1 MKGPSMKKGLAIIL
15 VIFALSLA
23 VGCSKRPQG
32 LPDLY
37 PVAITVQCDGR
48 PVPGV
53 SVMAIPTENKV
64 NFVFAANTDDSG
76 VAKIGASHAG
86 KFYAGLPLGK
96 MNLNID
102 KGITIGSGDEAHMVP
117 MITEASPTTLEVTKS
132 GAELTIDIVAAED
145 FKELIYEA
153 HPQIED
159 E

>member
-1 MKGPSMKKGLAIIL
+1 MKKGLVL
-15 VIFALSLA
+15 VLAVFALSLSLA
-23 VGCSKRPQG
+23 AGCSRRPQG

-37 PVAITVQCDGR
+37 PVTITVQCDGR

-53 SVMAIPTENKV
+53 SILAIPTEEKV

-145 FKELIYEA
+145 FQELIYEA